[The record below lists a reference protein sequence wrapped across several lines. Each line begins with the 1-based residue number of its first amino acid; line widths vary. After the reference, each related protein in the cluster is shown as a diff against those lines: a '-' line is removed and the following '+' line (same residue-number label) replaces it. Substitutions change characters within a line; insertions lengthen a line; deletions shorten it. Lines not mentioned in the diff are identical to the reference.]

1 MKIDR
6 KLSLII
12 PVDHGS
18 NTYYVHATPISRE
31 VFEQNFIL
39 LSRALTMLYA
49 SGGPTPMNARLAMLY
64 LKKTASE
71 MAGANESAESLT
83 LPLIQEMGRLSSVL
97 VPNHQ
102 GGGYEVIPWHQ
113 AVERKL
119 FDEEDAREVENVLVF
134 FMLSW
139 HMHKKTELDDLSRL
153 LIGLGGQEFT
163 SLTPTAYGA
172 SLTTSTVAAP
182 TPKKATASSIPS

>member
-6 KLSLII
+6 KLSLVI
-12 PVDHGS
+12 PVDHLEK
-18 NTYYVHATPISRE
+18 TYYVHVTPISRE
-31 VFEQNFIL
+31 VFEQNFLI
-39 LSRALTMLYA
+39 LSRALTMLY
-49 SGGPTPMNARLAMLY
+49 SSCGPTPMNARLAMLY

-71 MAGANESAESLT
+71 MAGKDESADSII
-83 LPLIQEMGRLSSVL
+83 LPLIQEMSRLSSVL

-102 GGGYEVIPWHQ
+102 GVGYDILPWHQ
-113 AVERKL
+113 AIERKL

-153 LIGLGGQEFT
+153 LIGLGVQEFT
-163 SLTPTAYGA
+163 SLTPTAYAA
-172 SLTTSTVAAP
+172 SLTTSIEAVP
-182 TPKKATASSIPS
+182 MPKREIVSSIPS

>member
-6 KLSLII
+6 KLSLVI
-12 PVDHGS
+12 PVDHGAK
-18 NTYYVHATPISRE
+18 TYYVHATPISRE
-31 VFEQNFIL
+31 VFEQNFLL
-39 LSRALTMLYA
+39 LSRALTMLYS

-71 MAGANESAESLT
+71 MAGKDENADSLI
-83 LPLIQEMGRLSSVL
+83 LPLIQEMSRLSSVL

-102 GGGYEVIPWHQ
+102 GVGYEVLPWHQ
-113 AVERKL
+113 AIDRRL

-172 SLTTSTVAAP
+172 SLTTSIAAEP
-182 TPKKATASSIPS
+182 THKKATASSIPS